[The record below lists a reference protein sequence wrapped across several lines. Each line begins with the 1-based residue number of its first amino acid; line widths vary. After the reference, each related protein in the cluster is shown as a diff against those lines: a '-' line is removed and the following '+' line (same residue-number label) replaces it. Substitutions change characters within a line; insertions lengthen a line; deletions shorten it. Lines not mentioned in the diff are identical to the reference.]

1 MEMPTALNDMPYYP
15 VCLDIRGRVCLV
27 VGGGG
32 VGTRKAK
39 GLLAAGARVTVVCPE
54 LSPELQALTPEPVQW
69 HRRRYRTEDLDG
81 MFLVFG
87 ATNDEAL
94 NRRISADA
102 GQRSML
108 CNIADR
114 PDICSFILPSVVH
127 RGDLLIAISTSG
139 KSPAFAKKLRR
150 DLERQ
155 YGEEYARFLRL
166 MGAIRQRLLAAGH
179 SPEAHKS
186 RFETLL
192 EAGLAE
198 LVCGGD
204 DAGADRLLARV
215 LGPDF
220 QLERLLEAP

>member
-1 MEMPTALNDMPYYP
+1 MPTEFDDMRYYP
-15 VCLDIRGRVCLV
+15 VCLDIKGRACLV

-39 GLLAAGARVTVVCPE
+39 GLLAAGARVSVV
-54 LSPELQALTPEPVQW
+54 SPEISPGLRGLTPEPVRW
-69 HRRRYRTEDLDG
+69 HRRSYRPEDLDG

-87 ATNDEAL
+87 ATDDEAL
-94 NRRISADA
+94 NRRIYDDA
-102 GQRSML
+102 GKRNVL

-114 PDICSFILPSVVH
+114 PDICNFILPSVVH

-139 KSPAFAKKLRR
+139 KSPAFAKKLRK

-166 MGAIRQRLLAAGH
+166 MGAVRERLLSKGH
-179 SPEAHKS
+179 SPEAHKGQL
-186 RFETLL
+186 EALL

-204 DAGADRLLARV
+204 HDGTDKLLVNV

-220 QLERLLEAP
+220 QLERLLKAP

>member
-1 MEMPTALNDMPYYP
+1 MEPRAADEMRYYP
-15 VCLDIRGRVCLV
+15 VCLDIKGRACLV

-39 GLLAAGARVTVVCPE
+39 GLLAAGARVTVVSPE
-54 LSPELQALTPEPVQW
+54 LSSGLRVLTPEPVRW
-69 HRRRYRTEDLDG
+69 YTRSYRPEDLDG

-87 ATNDEAL
+87 ATDDEAL
-94 NRRISADA
+94 NRRIYADA
-102 GQRSML
+102 GKRNVL

-127 RGDLLIAISTSG
+127 RGDLLIAVSTSG
-139 KSPAFAKKLRR
+139 KSPAFAKKLRK
-150 DLERQ
+150 DLERR

-166 MGAIRQRLLAAGH
+166 MGVIRDRLLSAGH
-179 SPEAHKS
+179 SPETHKS
-186 RFETLL
+186 LFEALI

-198 LVCGGD
+198 HVCNGD
-204 DAGADRLLARV
+204 DAGADGLMARV

-220 QLERLLEAP
+220 QLERLLKAP